1 MAKLEDLHMLIRLLK
16 EFEFPVS
23 PILEYA
29 IKAKEEELLSTDD
42 AATCVEEPTNMSE
55 TISFTSIRD
64 EFTHYLYKAKS
75 EKTAKNYLRY
85 IDKPIRKYINIII
98 DTNADSVYTY
108 TTLEEV
114 RSCIS
119 KLKDCEEFI
128 SDNLRWH
135 HALTAALTCYVN
147 FIESKNQ

>member
-1 MAKLEDLHMLIRLLK
+1 MGKLEDLHMLVRLLK

-29 IKAKEEELLSTDD
+29 IKAKEEELLFTDD
-42 AATCVEEPTNMSE
+42 VATCVEEPTSMSE
-55 TISFTSIRD
+55 TITLSSIKD

-85 IDKPIRKYINIII
+85 IEKPIRKYIKKEI
-98 DTNADSVYTY
+98 DVNADSIYTY

-119 KLKDCEEFI
+119 KLKDCDEFI

-147 FIESKNQ
+147 FLDSKNQ

>member
-1 MAKLEDLHMLIRLLK
+1 MGKLEDLHMLVRLLK

-29 IKAKEEELLSTDD
+29 IKAKEDELLSTQDST
-42 AATCVEEPTNMSE
+42 TCEEEPTNMSE
-55 TISFTSIRD
+55 PITFTSIQD
-64 EFTHYLYKAKS
+64 EFTSYLYKAKS

-85 IDKPIRKYINIII
+85 IDKPIRKYINKIVDI
-98 DTNADSVYTY
+98 NADSVYTY
-108 TTLEEV
+108 TSLDEV
-114 RSCIS
+114 RFCIS
-119 KLKDCEEFI
+119 KLKDCDDFI
-128 SDNLRWH
+128 NDNLRWH